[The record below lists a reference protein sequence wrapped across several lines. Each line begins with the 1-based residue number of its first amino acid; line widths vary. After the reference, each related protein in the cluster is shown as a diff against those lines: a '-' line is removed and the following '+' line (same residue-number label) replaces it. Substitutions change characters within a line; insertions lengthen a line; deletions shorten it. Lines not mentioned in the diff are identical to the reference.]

1 LKLIDTN
8 IIMYSL
14 GKAHPLRKSCRDI
27 LVNVAHNLIEANI
40 NTEVYQELLYV
51 YSLRGE
57 RGKAII
63 VVEEMLALF
72 PNPYP
77 IKRGEVEKAKDLVKN
92 PVLPHGALK
101 T

>member
-1 LKLIDTN
+1 
-8 IIMYSL
+8 M
-14 GKAHPLRKSCRDI
+14 
-27 LVNVAHNLIEANI
+27 NVAHNLIEANI